1 MHHPTTLPVSEQ
13 TCSREDCATLFVS
26 LELSRSTW
34 VATSLAL
41 GSRKMSKHTLVGG
54 DARKLLDLLA
64 RLKSRAEQR
73 IAAPVKVVAIQE
85 VGLDGFWIHRL
96 LEANGVESHVVD
108 PASIAVPRRH
118 RRAKTDAIDGETL
131 LRTLMAWH
139 RGEPRVCAMTVP
151 PTPNEEDR
159 RRVSRER
166 ATLLRERIRHTNRIR
181 GLLFGQGITN
191 YNPLHKNRRKGL
203 EELRTGD
210 GQPVPVHLKAEILRE
225 IDRLELVLRQI
236 NEVEAERDEML
247 RSGQASSPVA
257 LLMRLKGIGPEFAAV
272 LYLEGL
278 FRHFE
283 NRRQLAAYA
292 GLAPSPW
299 KSGSVDHE
307 QGISKVGNPR
317 LRTTMVELAWMWV
330 RYQPASALSCW
341 FRQRVGSERGR
352 IRRISIVAL
361 ARKLLIALSRYIN
374 HGEIPV
380 GAVVKPV

>member
-1 MHHPTTLPVSEQ
+1 LDS
-13 TCSREDCATLFVS
+13 SF
-26 LELSRSTW
+26 
-34 VATSLAL
+34 
-41 GSRKMSKHTLVGG
+41 
-54 DARKLLDLLA
+54 AR
-64 RLKSRAEQR
+64 
-73 IAAPVKVVAIQE
+73 
-85 VGLDGFWIHRL
+85 
-96 LEANGVESHVVD
+96 ANGVESHVVD

-131 LRTLMAWH
+131 LRTLMAWQ

-151 PTPNEEDR
+151 PSPSEEDR
-159 RRVSRER
+159 RRISRER
-166 ATLLRERIRHTNRIR
+166 ATLLRERIQHTNRIR

-191 YNPLHKNRRKGL
+191 YNPLHKNRRECL

-210 GQPVPVHLKAEILRE
+210 GCSVPAHLKLEILRE
-225 IDRLELVLRQI
+225 IDRLELVVRQI
-236 NEVEAERDEML
+236 SEVEAERDEML
-247 RSGQASSPVA
+247 QPAQASSPAA
-257 LLMRLKGIGPEFAAV
+257 LLMRLKGIGAEFAAV

-299 KSGSVDHE
+299 KSGSIDQE
-307 QGISKVGNPR
+307 QGISKAGNPR

-352 IRRISIVAL
+352 TRRISIVAL

-374 HGEIPV
+374 HGEIPA
-380 GAVVKPV
+380 GAVMKPV

>member
-1 MHHPTTLPVSEQ
+1 MDHPTTLPVLDP
-13 TCSREDCATLFVS
+13 TDLCGDCSTLLVS

-73 IAAPVKVVAIQE
+73 MAAPVKIVAIQE

-131 LRTLMAWH
+131 LRTLMAWQ

-151 PTPNEEDR
+151 PSPSEEDR

-166 ATLLRERIRHTNRIR
+166 AMLLRERIRHTNRIR

-191 YNPLHKNRRKGL
+191 YNPLHKNRREDL
-203 EELRTGD
+203 EELQTGD
-210 GQPVPVHLKAEILRE
+210 GRPVPAHLKAEILRE

-236 NEVEAERDEML
+236 SEVAAERDEML
-247 RSGQASSPVA
+247 RLAQASSPA
-257 LLMRLKGIGPEFAAV
+257 AQLMRLKGIGAEFAGV

-307 QGISKVGNPR
+307 QGISKAGNPR
-317 LRTTMVELAWMWV
+317 LRTTMIELAWMWV

-361 ARKLLIALSRYIN
+361 ARRLLIALSRYIN
-374 HGEIPV
+374 YGEIPA

>member
-210 GQPVPVHLKAEILRE
+210 GNPVPVHLKAEILRE

-236 NEVEAERDEML
+236 NEIEAQRDEML
-247 RSGQASSPVA
+247 RLGQASSPVA

-307 QGISKVGNPR
+307 QGISKAGNPR

-352 IRRISIVAL
+352 MRRISIVAL

-374 HGEIPV
+374 HGEIPA

>member
-13 TCSREDCATLFVS
+13 TCSREDFATLFVS

-54 DARKLLDLLA
+54 DARKLLGLLA

-131 LRTLMAWH
+131 LRTLRAWH

-210 GQPVPVHLKAEILRE
+210 AQPVPVHLKAEILRE